1 MIAFLD
7 SWLFWFVVA
16 LIVLA
21 IIAGRRH
28 HS

>member
-1 MIAFLD
+1 MSILLD
-7 SWLFWFVVA
+7 SWLCWFVAAFV
-16 LIVLA
+16 ILA

>member
-1 MIAFLD
+1 MSTLLD
-7 SWLFWFVVA
+7 SWLFWFGLA